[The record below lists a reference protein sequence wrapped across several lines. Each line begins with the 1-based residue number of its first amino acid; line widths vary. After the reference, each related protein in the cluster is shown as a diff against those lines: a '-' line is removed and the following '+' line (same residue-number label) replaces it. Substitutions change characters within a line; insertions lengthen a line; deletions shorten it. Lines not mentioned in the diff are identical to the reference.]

1 MLGKNFFHKERAHF
15 YQPGEEIRI
24 DSNKHFY
31 EKDSLNSVKARVA
44 LASAAFF
51 FVYTVLTIRLFDLC
65 VLQAQEIAPSAS
77 YALDDDDFKDV
88 LKYTSNP
95 IKRADILDRN
105 GTIIATSLPT
115 VHLYAQPHKIRGKA
129 AVAEKLAL
137 VLTDLS
143 YDEILKK
150 LERKNKFVYLKRN
163 LTPSQQYQINAL
175 GIPGL
180 EFEKSE
186 KRIYPHKNLFAHII
200 GATNIDNEGVSGI
213 EKQLDSRL
221 SQSDIPLQL
230 TIDAGLQDTIR
241 TELAEA
247 VKKFNAEGGSAIL
260 MDVRSGEI
268 LSMISLPDY
277 DPNSNNNIPER
288 AQFNF
293 TTKGVYEPG
302 SVLKIFNAAL
312 GLESGKV
319 KVTDKFDA
327 TQPLKL
333 RYNVIKD
340 YRGENRWLDLP
351 EILIYSSNIGS
362 ARIALK
368 VGKNEQRRFLDNMG
382 FFKPISSIEVT
393 EKGIPLIPSEKRWSE
408 STTATV
414 GYGYGISVTPLH
426 LISAF
431 ASVVN
436 GGTYFQ
442 PTLVKQHK
450 KLPSHRTLS
459 YNTSMQM
466 RKLLRGVVVEGSGK
480 RANIAGYE
488 VAGKTGTAQKLVNGR
503 YIDKKVMTSFLATFP
518 VSDPKYAL
526 YLMMDEPKA
535 TKETWGFVT
544 SGWNTVPTAGK
555 IITAIAPQLN
565 LPANNDLSESRRERI
580 INAAYTVKKK

>member
-1 MLGKNFFHKERAHF
+1 MLGKYFFHKEKAHF

-24 DSNKHFY
+24 DRNKNFV
-31 EKDSLNSVKARVA
+31 EQDSLSSVKVRVA
-44 LASAAFF
+44 VASLAFCCIYAI
-51 FVYTVLTIRLFDLC
+51 LILRLFDLC
-65 VLQAQEIAPSAS
+65 VIQAQDVTSSAT
-77 YALDDDDFKDV
+77 YALDDNDFTDV
-88 LKYTSNP
+88 LKHTVNP

-105 GTIIATSLPT
+105 GTVIATSLPT
-115 VHLYAQPHKIRGKA
+115 VHLYANPSKIRHKA
-129 AVAEKLAL
+129 ELAQKLAL
-137 VLTDLS
+137 ILTDMS
-143 YDEILKK
+143 YDSIFHK
-150 LERKNKFVYLKRN
+150 LQMKSKFVYIKRN
-163 LTPSQQYQINAL
+163 LSPSQQYQINAL
-175 GIPGL
+175 GNPWL

-200 GATNIDNEGVSGI
+200 GATNIDNEGVSGM
-213 EKQLDSRL
+213 EKQLNARL
-221 SQSDIPLQL
+221 TQSDIPLTL

-241 TELAEA
+241 TELAAA
-247 VKKFNAEGGSAIL
+247 VEKFRAEGGSAIL
-260 MDVRSGEI
+260 MDVQTGEI

-277 DPNSNNNIPER
+277 DPNSFNNVSER

-302 SVLKIFNAAL
+302 SVLKIFNAAM

-333 RYNVIKD
+333 RYNTIKD

-368 VGKNEQRRFLDNMG
+368 VGKNEQRRFLDNLG
-382 FFKPISSIEVT
+382 FFKPVSSIEVT
-393 EKGIPLIPSEKRWSE
+393 EKGIPLIPSEKNWSE
-408 STTATV
+408 STIATV

-436 GGTYFQ
+436 GGTYFP
-442 PTLVKQHK
+442 PTLVKNHK
-450 KLPSHRTLS
+450 QADSHRTMS

-466 RKLLRGVVVEGSGK
+466 RKLLRGVVTDGSGK

-518 VSDPKYAL
+518 VSNPKYAL

-565 LPANNDLSESRRERI
+565 LPANDDLSDSRHERI
-580 INAAYTVKKK
+580 INAAYKVKKK